1 MSAGYTRSNDTGQG
15 ATITFAVGSFVADF
29 RSIGE
34 TSQESPKIKD
44 SNLTNAEY
52 ESYIPG
58 DLIDGGET
66 ECELNF
72 NRRAALPA
80 LNTPGLITITYPLGP
95 GDATAATL
103 IGTGFLRRRTLPQ
116 LATATLQTSKVTI
129 VWDGKATK
137 PAFTPATPTV

>member
-34 TSQESPKIKD
+34 TSQESPKVKD

-103 IGTGFLRRRTLPQ
+103 IGTGDRYAANQQGHHRMGWQGDEASIHPSHSNGLSFS
-116 LATATLQTSKVTI
+116 A
-129 VWDGKATK
+129 
-137 PAFTPATPTV
+137 